1 MIAVIKLFL
10 LKNKRWIFA
19 GAIILSLILSNWI
32 ILKRYEREK
41 DIAVRWEQNY
51 KGEIKRF
58 KDKTGQDAITI
69 QEKQLTLRELRQ
81 TTDSTINALFLQA
94 QNFGKRNRQLEQLL
108 SVKTVV
114 RVDSIFIPIRD
125 TLIIRD
131 SVNRITRVAAY
142 KSKWLDAF
150 IAVHPDSLEVINYE
164 SRDEIIISLSWF
176 KNRKFFISRWFEPKK
191 WGADI
196 KSMNPN
202 SKISGAANI
211 RVTGK
216 RGRE

>member
-69 QEKQLTLRELRQ
+69 QEDQLTLQDLRR
-81 TTDSTINALFLQA
+81 TTDSTINALFQESKNL
-94 QNFGKRNRQLEQLL
+94 GIRNRELEHLL
-108 SVKTVV
+108 SVKTIV
-114 RVDSIFIPIRD
+114 RYEPIYIPVMD
-125 TLIIRD
+125 TIIIRESD
-131 SVNRITRVAAY
+131 TITKLAPFV
-142 KSKWLDAF
+142 SKWLDLS
-150 IAVHPDSLEVINYE
+150 IAVKSGELEILDYE
-164 SRDEIIISLSWF
+164 SRDEVVILMHWF
-176 KNRKFFISRWFEPKK
+176 KNRKFFLRRWFEPKK

-211 RVTGK
+211 RITGK

>member
-69 QEKQLTLRELRQ
+69 QEKQLTLQDLRR
-81 TTDSTINALFLQA
+81 TTDSTINALFQESKNL
-94 QNFGKRNRQLEQLL
+94 GIRNRELEHLL
-108 SVKTVV
+108 SVKTIV
-114 RVDSIFIPIRD
+114 RYEPIYIPVMD
-125 TLIIRD
+125 TIIIRESD
-131 SVNRITRVAAY
+131 TITKLAPFV
-142 KSKWLDAF
+142 SKWLDLS
-150 IAVHPDSLEVINYE
+150 IAVKSGELEILDYE
-164 SRDEIIISLSWF
+164 SRDEVVILMHWF
-176 KNRKFFISRWFEPKK
+176 KNRKFFLRRWFEPKK

-211 RVTGK
+211 RITGK

>member
-32 ILKRYEREK
+32 IFQRYEREK

-69 QEKQLTLRELRQ
+69 QEKQLTLQDLRR
-81 TTDSTINALFLQA
+81 TTDSTINALFQESKNL
-94 QNFGKRNRQLEQLL
+94 GIRNRELEHLL
-108 SVKTVV
+108 SVKTIV
-114 RVDSIFIPIRD
+114 RYEPIYIPVMD
-125 TLIIRD
+125 TIIIRESD
-131 SVNRITRVAAY
+131 TITKLAPFV
-142 KSKWLDAF
+142 SKWLDLS
-150 IAVHPDSLEVINYE
+150 IAVKSGELEILDYE
-164 SRDEIIISLSWF
+164 SRDEVVILMHWF
-176 KNRKFFISRWFEPKK
+176 KNRKFFLRRWFEPKK

-211 RVTGK
+211 RITGK

>member
-10 LKNKRWIFA
+10 LKNKRWMLTGFIIISLMFA
-19 GAIILSLILSNWI
+19 NWI
-32 ILKRYEREK
+32 ILQRYERQK

-58 KDKTGQDAITI
+58 KDKTGQDAIKI
-69 QEKQLTLRELRQ
+69 QETQLTLRELKR
-81 TTDSTINALFLQA
+81 TNDSTIFDLFSKVQELST
-94 QNFGKRNRQLEQLL
+94 RNRQLEQLL

-114 RVDSIFIPIRD
+114 RVDSTFIQIRD

-131 SVNRITRVAAY
+131 SVNRITRVASY

-164 SRDEIIISLSWF
+164 SRDEIIISLGWF

-202 SKISGAANI
+202 SNISGAANI
-211 RVTGK
+211 RITDK